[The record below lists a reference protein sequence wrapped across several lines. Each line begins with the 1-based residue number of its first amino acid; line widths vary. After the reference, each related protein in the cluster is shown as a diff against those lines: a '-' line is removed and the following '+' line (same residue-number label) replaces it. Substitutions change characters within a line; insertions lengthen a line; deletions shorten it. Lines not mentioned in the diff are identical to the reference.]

1 MAGPRT
7 WTSASWMALTGI
19 VLGATIS
26 GVGAVTK
33 VERDHRGRETRG
45 PMAER
50 AKNVLLFVGNG
61 MGDSDIAAARN
72 YLVGAD
78 GLLWMEMLSQSSE
91 YPISAPQRSNPFSA
105 DVSDDAASSSML
117 KLARRAGF
125 NTALINSPIAESG
138 SEDPAVLCEEN
149 HRPADEPSLAVM
161 TARAI
166 ERLNGDSGQGQQV
179 RPGFFLQVDGFSAR
193 KHDRAG
199 NLCQRIGEIVAFNR
213 AIGVALKFA
222 ENEPDTLV
230 LVTANRS
237 RAVPSVEASHPPQ
250 GEPASTFHI
259 AAQGP
264 GDALVVGT
272 ANTAGP
278 FHAIARTLSLE

>member
-1 MAGPRT
+1 MAGQRT
-7 WTSASWMALTGI
+7 WTTASWMALTGI
-19 VLGATIS
+19 VLGAMIA

-105 DVSDDAASSSML
+105 DVNDDTASSSML

-125 NTALINSPIAESG
+125 KTALINSPIAESG
-138 SEDPAVLCEEN
+138 SEDPAVLCKEN

-166 ERLNGDSGQGQQV
+166 ERLNAESGQGQQV
-179 RPGFFLQVDGFSAR
+179 RPGFFLQVDGFPAR
-193 KHDRAG
+193 THDRAG

-230 LVTANRS
+230 LVTADRS
-237 RAVPSVEASHPPQ
+237 RAVPSADASHPQ
-250 GEPASTFHI
+250 GEPASTFRI